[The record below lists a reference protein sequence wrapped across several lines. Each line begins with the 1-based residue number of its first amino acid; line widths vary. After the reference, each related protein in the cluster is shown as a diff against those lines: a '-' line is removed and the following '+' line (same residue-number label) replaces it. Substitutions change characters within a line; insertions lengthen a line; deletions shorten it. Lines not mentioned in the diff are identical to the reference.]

1 MFPSEIQLTHSKGI
15 DAITSVNV
23 LQTWSYYISM
33 AECMIYSAGIA
44 KWVYDQNCQTLEF
57 DLERG
62 RKMVLYGHKLTD
74 WKGDWYIC
82 TGYWWYLNERVRLKS
97 YMRYGCGTELV
108 VLLLYFVEWGFFR
121 KWNDFRCSKSRMSA
135 IIFLLKCAI
144 AFRETQSKVNHLI
157 YKGRNVSSYIK
168 ILCNFMDCFAT

>member
-1 MFPSEIQLTHSKGI
+1 MFPSEIQLTNSKGI

-23 LQTWSYYISM
+23 LQMWSYYISM
-33 AECMIYSAGIA
+33 AECMIYSAGNA

-108 VLLLYFVEWGFFR
+108 VLLLYFVEWGFFTQMER
-121 KWNDFRCSKSRMSA
+121 FSLFQEQNECDN
-135 IIFLLKCAI
+135 FLAKM
-144 AFRETQSKVNHLI
+144 
-157 YKGRNVSSYIK
+157 
-168 ILCNFMDCFAT
+168 CNSIPWDSVQGLSPDL

>member
-23 LQTWSYYISM
+23 LQMWSYYISM

-108 VLLLYFVEWGFFR
+108 VLLLYFVEWGFFTQMER
-121 KWNDFRCSKSRMSA
+121 FSLFQEQNECDN
-135 IIFLLKCAI
+135 FLAKM
-144 AFRETQSKVNHLI
+144 
-157 YKGRNVSSYIK
+157 
-168 ILCNFMDCFAT
+168 CNSIPWDSVQGLSPDL